1 MPHLLV
7 EQSLKLEGTAKLF
20 GAKNATLVIIISLL
34 LTKGKS
40 TLFNVPALEDTFSII
55 QLMNHLGVHTEFDID
70 QNILEVDTTFVQN
83 AQIPFEIMNKCRA
96 SFLVMGALL
105 ARFNK
110 AEVGLPGGCVIGERP
125 IDYHIKNFEKMGVVF
140 NEEKDIL
147 SGSVKELKHRNLLLE
162 YPSVGATENLVL
174 AAVLTEGTTKIIN
187 AALEPEVFDF
197 IQVLKKWVHILLLK
211 LQQLFA

>member
-1 MPHLLV
+1 MSYDSKIQIHQSQVIIPQHKMPHLLV

-96 SFLVMGALL
+96 SFVH
-105 ARFNK
+105 N
-110 AEVGLPGGCVIGERP
+110 
-125 IDYHIKNFEKMGVVF
+125 
-140 NEEKDIL
+140 
-147 SGSVKELKHRNLLLE
+147 LKRNLSFIFS
-162 YPSVGATENLVL
+162 YGCSSC
-174 AAVLTEGTTKIIN
+174 KI
-187 AALEPEVFDF
+187 
-197 IQVLKKWVHILLLK
+197 
-211 LQQLFA
+211 